1 VRNWFQSLLSKS
13 TCTATQREKIHAKET
28 KMQNLQT
35 EIERIKAGQLY
46 KLTHSL
52 KAARFGFNP

>member
-1 VRNWFQSLLSKS
+1 LLSKS

-46 KLTHSL
+46 KLTHSS